1 MDGSV
6 VKLIAGRLDELIGQ
20 AQRIE
25 AKEREEARKRVAVVL
40 VLIDGWID
48 RWMDI

>member
-20 AQRIE
+20 AQRKCLNRSKGTGRS
-25 AKEREEARKRVAVVL
+25 KEESSSS
-40 VLIDGWID
+40 ISID
-48 RWMDI
+48 RWMDR